1 MSNIFAD
8 IPNELPQEL
17 FTTLLKQ
24 DNLQIER
31 IVSKGHVTPADEW
44 YDQTQ
49 DEWILLLQGQAIL
62 AYEQHSITLTV
73 GDTVFIP
80 AHTKHRVVWTTPDM
94 PTIWLAVHL
103 HKAC

>member
-31 IVSKGHVTPADEW
+31 IVSKGHSTPAHEW
-44 YDQTQ
+44 YDQAQ

-62 AYEQHSITLTV
+62 AYEQCSITLTV

-80 AHTKHRVVWTTPDM
+80 AHTKHRVAWTTPDM

-103 HKAC
+103 SA